1 MATQPEDLID
11 DNEDEIE
18 QLSEAANDQ
27 DDAEQGDDQGQP
39 DDQADDSEE
48 DVIQFAGAETKG
60 EVESEGMR
68 SLRERLKES
77 ERERKELL
85 RKVAPKVDEVGP
97 EPNIDDYWEN
107 PEQYTIDLRAYDAKM
122 ADAKAAEKRQA
133 EANEAA
139 QKKWQ
144 DQERTFE
151 DAWSGLRNEAKHAAR
166 AKVEDAFAPEQQA
179 MLVKAAR
186 GNGAGLFFM
195 LGSNPDSLAKLK
207 DLASDPVEFIA
218 EAATMAKDIQV
229 TKRAPRTLPEAVH
242 RGSGGSAGNT
252 DAKLIR
258 LQSEAEKTNDY
269 TKLFAYKRELRAAGK
284 NV

>member
-11 DNEDEIE
+11 DHEDEIE
-18 QLSEAANDQ
+18 QPGNEAANDQ
-27 DDAEQGDDQGQP
+27 DDAEQGDDQDQP
-39 DDQADDSEE
+39 DDQADDGDE

-68 SLRERLKES
+68 SLRERLKVV
-77 ERERKELL
+77 EREKRDLE
-85 RKVAPKVDEVGP
+85 RRNAPKADEVGAK
-97 EPNIDDYWEN
+97 PNIDDYWEN
-107 PEQYTIDLRAYDAKM
+107 PEQFETDLLAWNERKRSADDDAK
-122 ADAKAAEKRQA
+122 RQR
-133 EANEAA
+133 EANETA

-229 TKRAPRTLPEAVH
+229 TKRAPRTHPETVH
-242 RGSGGSAGNT
+242 RGSGGSAGGS
-252 DAKLIR
+252 DAKLAR
-258 LQSEAEKTNDY
+258 LEADARKTGNRTALNQYKMEKG
-269 TKLFAYKRELRAAGK
+269 L
-284 NV
+284 